1 MVVQQTRLL
10 AMYLSAKPSDITS
23 SALVFH
29 QMWEIN
35 PENLLSVLLE
45 FYGEDE
51 NNLGRIVE
59 IGSELKVSHL
69 CGGRC

>member
-59 IGSELKVSHL
+59 IGSELKV
-69 CGGRC
+69 GQFV

>member
-1 MVVQQTRLL
+1 
-10 AMYLSAKPSDITS
+10 
-23 SALVFH
+23 
-29 QMWEIN
+29 MWEIN

-59 IGSELKVSHL
+59 IGSELKVSQFV
-69 CGGRC
+69 

>member
-10 AMYLSAKPSDITS
+10 AMYLSAEPNDITS

-59 IGSELKVSHL
+59 IGSELKVSQFV
-69 CGGRC
+69 